1 MKKFILGLIVILGV
15 SSQNNA
21 SAQSFTLD
29 KDTAKTVISDN
40 GGKATCNITNTT
52 PGAIKLDWKIISTN
66 IPAAPSVW
74 NSEFGLCDNQYC
86 YVSGILSGSTQ
97 TTLDIPAGGTMPMYI
112 SYGMG
117 IAAATT
123 FGPYYVTTEVSQGST
138 KDTVTYI
145 VNKWTTSVN
154 NVASKSADNV
164 VLYPNPVRGDLNV
177 VFAGMNEVKSLG
189 IYNLIGK
196 QVSAYK
202 VNGTS
207 ASVSMDNMPSG
218 IYMLRLMDGQ
228 GRVVAVR
235 KFNKQ

>member
-1 MKKFILGLIVILGV
+1 MKKFILGLLVILGV
-15 SSQNNA
+15 GAQSTA
-21 SAQSFTLD
+21 SAQSFTID
-29 KDTAKTVISDN
+29 KDTVKGVVSDN
-40 GGKATCNITNTT
+40 GAKVTCNITNAT
-52 PGAIKLDWKIISTN
+52 PGAIKIDWKVISHN
-66 IPAAPSVW
+66 IPASPSPW
-74 NSEFGLCDNQYC
+74 NEAFGLCDNQYC
-86 YVSGILSGSTQ
+86 YISGILSGSTQ
-97 TTLDIPAGGTMPMYI
+97 TTLDIAAGSTMHMYI
-112 SYGMG
+112 SYTNA
-117 IAAATT
+117 IASATT
-123 FGPYYVTTEVSQGST
+123 FGPYYVTAELSQGST

-145 VNKWTTSVN
+145 LNKWSTSVN

-164 VLYPNPVRGDLNV
+164 VLYPNPVRDDLNI

-207 ASVSMDNMPSG
+207 ASVNVESMPAG

>member
-1 MKKFILGLIVILGV
+1 MKKFILSLSIILGLAAA
-15 SSQNNA
+15 NEAN
-21 SAQSFTLD
+21 AQSFTLD
-29 KDTAKTVISDN
+29 KDTVKGVVSDY
-40 GGKATCNITNTT
+40 GG
-52 PGAIKLDWKIISTN
+52 KIISTINNNTPGPIKVDWKVISHN

-74 NSEFGLCDNQYC
+74 NTDFGLCDNQYC

-97 TTLDIPAGGTMPMYI
+97 TSLDIAAGGNMHMYI
-112 SYGMG
+112 SYPYTV
-117 IAAATT
+117 ASATT
-123 FGPYYVTTEVSQGST
+123 FGPYYVTAEVSQGST
-138 KDTVTYI
+138 KDTVTFMF
-145 VNKWTTSVN
+145 NKWTTSVN
-154 NVASKSADNV
+154 NVATKSADNV
-164 VLYPNPVRGDLNV
+164 VLYPNPVRDDLNI
-177 VFAGMNEVKSLG
+177 VFTGMNEVKSLG

-207 ASVSMDNMPSG
+207 ASVNVESMPAG

>member
-15 SSQNNA
+15 SSQNTV
-21 SAQSFTLD
+21 SAQSFTID
-29 KDTAKTVISDN
+29 KDTVKAVISDN

-52 PGAIKLDWKIISTN
+52 PGNIKLDWKIISHNLPTAPNPWNTN
-66 IPAAPSVW
+66 
-74 NSEFGLCDNQYC
+74 FGLCDNQYC
-86 YVSGILSGSTQ
+86 YANTILGGSTQ
-97 TTLDIPAGGTMPMYI
+97 TSLDVATGTAMYMYI
-112 SYGMG
+112 SYGPE
-117 IAAATT
+117 IANTTT
-123 FGPYYVTTEVSQGST
+123 FGPYYVNTEVSQGST
-138 KDTVTYI
+138 KDTVTFI
-145 VNKWTTSVN
+145 FNKWTTSVN

-207 ASVSMDNMPSG
+207 ASISMDNMPSG

-228 GRVVAVR
+228 GHVVAVR

>member
-1 MKKFILGLIVILGV
+1 MKKFILGLLVVLGIG
-15 SSQNNA
+15 SQNTV
-21 SAQSFTLD
+21 SAQSFTID
-29 KDTAKTVISDN
+29 KDTVKGVASDN
-40 GGKATCNITNTT
+40 GAKVMCNITNTT
-52 PGAIKLDWKIISTN
+52 PGAIKLDWKVLSHN
-66 IPAAPSVW
+66 LPASPSPW
-74 NSEFGLCDNQYC
+74 TTDFGLCDNQYC
-86 YVSGILSGSTQ
+86 YVSSILSGSTQ
-97 TTLDIPAGGTMPMYI
+97 STLDIAASTTMHMYV
-112 SYGMG
+112 SYGTG

-123 FGPYYVTTEVSQGST
+123 FGPYYVTAEVSQGST
-138 KDTVTYI
+138 KDTVTFI

-154 NVASKSADNV
+154 NLATKSADNV
-164 VLYPNPVRGDLNV
+164 VLYPNPVRDDLNV
-177 VFAGMNEVKSLG
+177 VFTGMNEVKSLG

-207 ASVSMDNMPSG
+207 ASVSMDNMPAG

>member
-1 MKKFILGLIVILGV
+1 MKKFILGLIVVLSVG
-15 SSQNNA
+15 SQNIA
-21 SAQSFTLD
+21 SAQSFTID
-29 KDTAKTVISDN
+29 KDTAKGVANDN
-40 GGKATCNITNTT
+40 GAKVICNITNTT
-52 PGAIKLDWKIISTN
+52 PGTIKLDWKVLSHN
-66 IPAAPSVW
+66 LPAAPSAW
-74 NSEFGLCDNQYC
+74 TTDFGLCDNQYC
-86 YVSGILSGSTQ
+86 YISSILSGSTQ
-97 TTLDIPAGGTMPMYI
+97 TTLDIPANGTMPMYI
-112 SYGMG
+112 TYGTG
-117 IAAATT
+117 ISAATT
-123 FGPYYVTTEVSQGST
+123 FGPYHVTAEVSQGST
-138 KDTVTYI
+138 KDTVTFI

-154 NVASKSADNV
+154 NVASKSTDNV
-164 VLYPNPVRGDLNV
+164 VLYPNPVRSDLNV
-177 VFAGMNEVKSLG
+177 VFTGMNEVKSLG